1 MPVLRNVVPDEFEAM
16 FLHHRKSKMLKQ
28 LEVRF
33 HLAGRDS
40 VSAVVD
46 DHQSVIPR
54 VQVCFMLDFPPTT
67 RNAVLKRLM
76 TFILLVSTIL
86 LGSISASD
94 ARADN
99 RVMIFAAVSL
109 KTALDATVIAWTE
122 KTGTPTRVAYG
133 SSAALARQIEQGAP
147 ADIFFSANSLW
158 MEYLVEKNL
167 IVLRSDRKLFGNS
180 LVLIAPTGDPSVRAV
195 RSLSDILAA
204 LKGERLALANTL
216 AVPAGIYA
224 RQALMTLG
232 LWNELQPHVAET
244 QHVRAALALVARKEA
259 PLGMVYAT
267 DANAEPLVQ
276 ILAEIPASSHDPI
289 VYPAGLLRSSKQPE
303 AITFL
308 DFLTSDAG
316 QKYFLA
322 QGFARLQ

>member
-1 MPVLRNVVPDEFEAM
+1 
-16 FLHHRKSKMLKQ
+16 
-28 LEVRF
+28 
-33 HLAGRDS
+33 
-40 VSAVVD
+40 
-46 DHQSVIPR
+46 
-54 VQVCFMLDFPPTT
+54 MLDFPPTT

-76 TFILLVSTIL
+76 TCILLVSAIL

-99 RVMIFAAVSL
+99 RVTIFAAVSL
-109 KTALDATVIAWTE
+109 KTALDATAIAWTE

-167 IVLRSDRKLFGNS
+167 IVLGSDRKLFGNS
-180 LVLIAPTGDPSVRAV
+180 LVLIAPTGDPSVGAV

-204 LKGERLALANTL
+204 LKGGRLALANTL

-224 RQALMTLG
+224 RQALTTLG